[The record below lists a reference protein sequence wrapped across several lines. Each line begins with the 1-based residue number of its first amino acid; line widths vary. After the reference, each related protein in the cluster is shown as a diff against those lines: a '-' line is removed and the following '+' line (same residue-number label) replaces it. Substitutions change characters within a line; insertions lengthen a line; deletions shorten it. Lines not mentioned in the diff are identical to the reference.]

1 MKLLFEHWISYYN
14 ENQMFYQ
21 EGVAVISKKYK
32 YTDSINIRNSLWNT
46 LLSFINYW
54 WYRKF
59 GQNRAIILNFDIIEF
74 VTENTHQKTTLI
86 KTTSK
91 LKIGYFQL
99 CSSVFNL
106 GMIPRAYPRLV
117 FCNLASCS
125 NMTIYLSISSH
136 IIWLYFI

>member
-1 MKLLFEHWISYYN
+1 MKLFFEHRISYYN

-74 VTENTHQKTTLI
+74 VTENTQNYI
-86 KTTSK
+86 KTQNWLLSTLLLGIQSRYDSK
-91 LKIGYFQL
+91 GLTRASFSATLQVAVIWQYIW
-99 CSSVFNL
+99 VFPA
-106 GMIPRAYPRLV
+106 I
-117 FCNLASCS
+117 
-125 NMTIYLSISSH
+125 
-136 IIWLYFI
+136 